1 MHSQLLSLNS
11 QWSNQISQESEES
24 LFCLVNVHDSF
35 QFSIFS
41 SDFISSN
48 VSLKAITLIEHY
60 SPSN

>member
-11 QWSNQISQESEES
+11 QWSNRVLQESKES

-35 QFSIFS
+35 QFSIFN

-48 VSLKAITLIEHY
+48 VCLKSIALIEHY
-60 SPSN
+60 SPSS